1 MKKDR
6 RININDIRGFK
17 TQLIFLTYLIF
28 YLYLTFKYWS
38 ELSFNTGLC
47 ESCGGIFGV
56 IKNPVPG
63 IFFAILFF
71 GTTAILPKVFKSDY
85 WEYHIQG
92 IKGLNITE
100 LNFKNGDR
108 YVGQITK
115 IKKEYA
121 LHGKGYYVK
130 KNDKK
135 IKDGYWYANN
145 FVTKKTFLAAN
156 KKKILAKEKEMEKI

>member
-1 MKKDR
+1 MKKDK

-28 YLYLTFKYWS
+28 YLYLTFKYFD
-38 ELSFNTGLC
+38 ELSMNAGFC
-47 ESCGGIFGV
+47 ENCHGILGI
-56 IKNPVPG
+56 IKNPLILLPG
-63 IFFAILFF
+63 VFFTILLV

-115 IKKEYA
+115 IKKKYA

-156 KKKILAKEKEMEKI
+156 KKKNLIKSL